1 MKKRVVLILAIAMLA
16 GNVSSATAFADM
28 AEFEEAEDI
37 DVTDVDESE
46 QPEISVDISEE
57 DEDTAEQYEDVEN
70 VDPSEDTETPDIEED
85 SEMFSS
91 DVGETA
97 SLKNLTGM
105 YFTPDQTDL
114 EITPDGNKCFT
125 GTMTWD
131 YNGEKVT
138 EKIDIMNGCVFNPY
152 PADGINVIVMDN
164 EDTII
169 DKADGN
175 GKFWFENY
183 NEATYTMYFQ
193 YGDIKSNSFVMNVIH
208 KDLSNIPSLTLG
220 DNTVVLEKFS
230 IAALYSW
237 YKFVPE
243 ETGIYNFTYG
253 NSVATTGVRCV
264 DNNGNPAFYNYYIKP
279 GEQWIGKFN
288 GQQLI
293 KGKNYYIGVAANAE
307 GIDTG
312 TVTIKRINLDGCQ
325 WKIVGNYTANC
336 LKDSK
341 VSETCLTH
349 KGETRT
355 RVIPAGMEHKW
366 NWVVTRGATA
376 LKAGEKKQKCQVCGT
391 AGKTQT
397 IAKLP
402 AKVVLNVTVKKTI
415 PMQKKQSFSAKATGF
430 AKADSV
436 KAWTS
441 SNSKIV
447 TVSSTGKLTA
457 KNAGTATIKV
467 TLKSGYTTWFKVKVQ
482 KNAVATSSL
491 QVLNKKTGK
500 SVAKKI
506 TLKRNGKL
514 TLSVITVPVT
524 SKQKVT
530 YTSSKKSVATINSKG
545 VVTAKKKGTAIIT
558 VKSGK
563 KAVKIQV
570 TVK

>member
-1 MKKRVVLILAIAMLA
+1 MRKRVCLILAAAMLV
-16 GNVSSATAFADM
+16 GNVSSVTTFADM
-28 AEFEEAEDI
+28 VEIEAEDVDATDI
-37 DVTDVDESE
+37 EETEQLEIVEETSEQDVD
-46 QPEISVDISEE
+46 
-57 DEDTAEQYEDVEN
+57 TTEQYEAVASAENTEMLDVE
-70 VDPSEDTETPDIEED
+70 DD
-85 SEMFSS
+85 SQLFSS
-91 DVGETA
+91 EAEANVGE
-97 SLKNLTGM
+97 KNLTGM

-114 EITPDGNKCFT
+114 EIVPDGNRCFT

-138 EKIDIMNGCVFNPY
+138 EKIDIMNGSVFNPY
-152 PADGINVIVMDN
+152 PVDGINVIVMDS
-164 EDTII
+164 EGTII

-208 KDLSNIPSLTLG
+208 KDLSNIPSLTVG
-220 DNTVVLEKFS
+220 DNTVALEKFS
-230 IAALYSW
+230 IAALCLW

-253 NSVATTGVRCV
+253 NSVASTGVRCV

-307 GIDTG
+307 GVDSG
-312 TVTIKRINLDGCQ
+312 KVTIKRINLDGCQ
-325 WKIVGNYTANC
+325 WKIVGDHTANC

-355 RVIPAGMEHKW
+355 RVIPAGSEHKW

-376 LKAGEKKQKCQVCGT
+376 LKAGEKKQKCQVCG
-391 AGKTQT
+391 AVGKTQT

-402 AKVVLNVTVKKTI
+402 AKVELNVTAKKTI
-415 PMQKKQSFSAKATGF
+415 PMQTKQSFSAKATGF

-482 KNAVATSSL
+482 KNEVATSSL
-491 QVLNKKTGK
+491 QVLNKATGK
-500 SVAKKI
+500 PVAKKI

-514 TLSVITVPVT
+514 NLSALITPVT

-530 YTSSKKSVATINSKG
+530 YISAKKNVATVNSNG
-545 VVTAKKKGTAIIT
+545 IVTAKKKGTTTIT